1 MRLIGIEEIVSK
13 GKNPTNQEKAY
24 AAKQGVELAKS
35 LRLKRDFF
43 HGIRPFVYFDWTQ
56 DENYIIVQMDK
67 SRYNRDEVENISNA
81 IPDSIDVNGKS
92 YEIFYVPVESS
103 DGFSAKKRC
112 CGKCQVK
119 C

>member
-1 MRLIGIEEIVSK
+1 MKLIGIEEIVSK
-13 GKNPTNQEKAY
+13 GKNPTYQEKVY
-24 AAKQGVELAKS
+24 AARHGVELSKS

-67 SRYNRDEVENISNA
+67 SRYNRDEIENISNA
-81 IPDSIDVNGKS
+81 IPDSIDVDGKS

-103 DGFSAKKRC
+103 DGFSAKKKCR
-112 CGKCQVK
+112 GKCTGK